1 MIRLHINHNIFHH
14 VANDKVAFDL
24 WQKLESMYERKTTVN
39 KASVI
44 KQLAKLEYRD
54 GSSVIEH
61 LNVFQGHINQLI
73 AMKINLDDEVQAL
86 LFLSSLPGS
95 WNTLV
100 VSLSNSAPDG
110 KLTPDMVK
118 NNMLNEEARRKEKG
132 SHQASSSDAYVA
144 EKKDENRDRSHK
156 KPQRG
161 RSKSRERSQSSS
173 STKFICFH
181 CGKEGHKRNQCRIYK
196 RGLAQAKQGKNTEQN
211 GEALVCNCSW

>member
-14 VANDKVAFDL
+14 VANDKVAFEL
-24 WQKLESMYERKTTVN
+24 WQKLKSMYERKIAVN

-54 GSSVIEH
+54 GSSIIEH

-73 AMKINLDDEVQAL
+73 AMKINLDEEVQAL
-86 LFLSSLPGS
+86 LLLCSLPDS
-95 WNTLV
+95 WNTFV

-118 NNMLNEEARRKEKG
+118 NSLLNEEARRKEKG

-144 EKKDENRDRSHK
+144 EKKDEN
-156 KPQRG
+156 
-161 RSKSRERSQSSS
+161 
-173 STKFICFH
+173 
-181 CGKEGHKRNQCRIYK
+181 
-196 RGLAQAKQGKNTEQN
+196 
-211 GEALVCNCSW
+211 